1 MREQAESREKMGVM
15 LPQAREPP
23 ESSREAW
30 SILLCLLQR
39 ELGPADPYLS
49 GFRLPEL
56 DTFLLMKP
64 LSLWY
69 FGMMTLEN

>member
-30 SILLCLLQR
+30 SILLCLQR